1 MPATLDPEPSALR
14 LEHEVVGESVVR
26 RVVADE
32 RVVENSR
39 VLTRNATGDAFADWW
54 GSFIEG
60 AKPRRDRTKEP
71 LRYIDLFSS
80 VGGLSLGATEAIEA
94 LGMRPVPLL
103 AADVDGD
110 ALSVYAQN
118 LRPRQTLTE
127 SISSLVDYR
136 VSGAGAEAKF
146 AYEPTIQDD
155 RLAEIAGTIDLIL
168 AGPPCQGHSSLN
180 NYSRHDDPKNLL
192 YLAVP
197 AVAVATQAKHV
208 VIENV
213 PNVVADKH
221 GVVQTTIALLKNA
234 GYRVTSGVIAAD
246 RMGWP
251 QTRRRFFIS
260 ASLDSEPLD
269 LKGLA
274 TDFRRPTLPVS
285 WLLRPLL
292 DSLDPDS
299 LMHSVP
305 QLSAENERRINYL
318 FDHDL
323 HNLPN
328 DIRPDCHKGGTTYS
342 ASYGRMNWD
351 ESAPTITGGYL
362 TPGRGRFVHP
372 LRRRVLTPREAARIQ
387 GFPDWYDFLIDGANG
402 TSRTQLGRW
411 IGNAVPTIL
420 GATATMAALGGQKIS
435 RD

>member
-1 MPATLDPEPSALR
+1 MPETLDLDCSPLR
-14 LEHEVVGESVVR
+14 LEHEVDGDSVVR
-26 RVVADE
+26 RVEADG
-32 RVVENSR
+32 RVSETRR
-39 VLTRNATGDAFADWW
+39 VLHGDSTGDPFADWW
-54 GSFIEG
+54 SSFIG
-60 AKPRRDRTKEP
+60 GRRPRRDRTREP

-94 LGMRPVPLL
+94 LGMRAVPLL

-127 SISSLVDYR
+127 SISGLVDYR
-136 VSGAGAEAKF
+136 VSGSGSEARF
-146 AYEPTIQDD
+146 AYEPTIQDN
-155 RLAEIAGTIDLIL
+155 RLGDIAGTVDLIL

-221 GVVQTTIALLKNA
+221 GVVQTTIALLRGA

-260 ASLDSEPLD
+260 ASLDSEPID
-269 LKGLA
+269 LKALQ
-274 TDFRRPTLPVS
+274 TKLERPALPVS

-292 DSLDPDS
+292 ESLDPVE

-305 QLSAENERRINYL
+305 RLSEENQRRIEYL
-318 FDHDL
+318 FAHDL
-323 HNLPN
+323 RDLPN

-342 ASYGRMNWD
+342 ASYGRMAWD
-351 ESAPTITGGYL
+351 RPAPTITGGFL

-372 LRRRVLTPREAARIQ
+372 RRHRVLTPREAARVQ
-387 GFPDWYDFLIDGANG
+387 GFPDWYDFMIDGAQS

-420 GATATMAALGGQKIS
+420 GATATLSALGGQKITS
-435 RD
+435 E